1 MANIGF
7 SQGDTLMKTT
17 GIQSMSVRRVLLTVV
32 GIGAA
37 GAIAT
42 APGHAKS
49 GNVFACQFLDKAA
62 AMDIPNMV
70 YDPNLQM
77 MVDPATLRPI
87 YQDNKQL
94 KMAKVT
100 AGCSNCPK
108 YDAN

>member
-1 MANIGF
+1 MRTSIF
-7 SQGDTLMKTT
+7 
-17 GIQSMSVRRVLLTVV
+17 QSKSVRRALLTII

-37 GAIAT
+37 GAVAT
-42 APGHAKS
+42 GPTQASS

-62 AMDIPNMV
+62 AMDIPEMV

-77 MVDPATLRPI
+77 MVDPVTLRPI
-87 YQDNKQL
+87 YQNNNQL

-100 AGCSNCPK
+100 AGCDKCPK

>member
-1 MANIGF
+1 
-7 SQGDTLMKTT
+7 MKNLF
-17 GIQSMSVRRVLLTVV
+17 QAMSVRRALLTIV
-32 GIGAA
+32 GIGTAGVVMAGPGQAA
-37 GAIAT
+37 T
-42 APGHAKS
+42 S
-49 GNVFACQFLDKAA
+49 NVFACQFLDKAA

-77 MVDPATLRPI
+77 MVDPVTSRPI

>member
-1 MANIGF
+1 
-7 SQGDTLMKTT
+7 MKTNL
-17 GIQSMSVRRVLLTVV
+17 IHSVSVRRALLTIV

-37 GAIAT
+37 GAVTAVPSHAT
-42 APGHAKS
+42 P

-70 YDPNLQM
+70 YDPKLQM
-77 MVDPATLRPI
+77 MVDPVTSRPI

>member
-1 MANIGF
+1 
-7 SQGDTLMKTT
+7 MKTT
-17 GIQSMSVRRVLLTVV
+17 LIQSASRRALLTMI
-32 GIGAA
+32 GIGAV

-42 APGHAKS
+42 APGQATP

-70 YDPNLQM
+70 YDANLQM
-77 MVDPATLRPI
+77 MVDPATSQPI
-87 YQDNKQL
+87 YQNNKQL

-100 AGCSNCPK
+100 AGCKDCPK

>member
-1 MANIGF
+1 
-7 SQGDTLMKTT
+7 MKT
-17 GIQSMSVRRVLLTVV
+17 GVIQSKSLRRALLTMI

-37 GAIAT
+37 GVVAT
-42 APGHAKS
+42 GPSQASP

-77 MVDPATLRPI
+77 MVDPVTAQPI
-87 YQDNKQL
+87 YQTNKQL

-100 AGCSNCPK
+100 AGCKDCPK

>member
-1 MANIGF
+1 
-7 SQGDTLMKTT
+7 MKSSA
-17 GIQSMSVRRVLLTVV
+17 IKSVRRALLTII

-37 GAIAT
+37 GAA
-42 APGHAKS
+42 AGSAQASS

-70 YDPNLQM
+70 YDAELQM
-77 MVDPATLRPI
+77 MVDPNTAIPI
-87 YQDNKQL
+87 YQNNKQI

-100 AGCSNCPK
+100 AGCDKCPK

>member
-1 MANIGF
+1 LCEEIAKIGLVK
-7 SQGDTLMKTT
+7 GDTL
-17 GIQSMSVRRVLLTVV
+17 IQSISVRRALLTII

-37 GAIAT
+37 GAVVT
-42 APGHAKS
+42 GPGQAS
-49 GNVFACQFLDKAA
+49 PGNVFACQFLDKAA

-70 YDPNLQM
+70 YDLNLQM
-77 MVDPATLRPI
+77 MVDPVTLRPI

>member
-1 MANIGF
+1 
-7 SQGDTLMKTT
+7 MKTSVIPST
-17 GIQSMSVRRVLLTVV
+17 SVRRALLTIIGLGAV
-32 GIGAA
+32 GAV
-37 GAIAT
+37 AT
-42 APGHAKS
+42 EPTQASPGH
-49 GNVFACQFLDKAA
+49 VFACQFLDKAA

-77 MVDPATLRPI
+77 MVDPVTLRPI

>member
-1 MANIGF
+1 
-7 SQGDTLMKTT
+7 MKMNT
-17 GIQSMSVRRVLLTVV
+17 SVRRALMTM
-32 GIGAA
+32 IGVSAA
-37 GAIAT
+37 GAVAT
-42 APGHAKS
+42 APGQAAP

-77 MVDPATLRPI
+77 MVDPVTLQPI
-87 YQDNKQL
+87 YQNNKQL

-108 YDAN
+108 YDAS